1 MAPYGLWEPTGAAGQ
16 AGDTGTALGVQGRLG
31 TPPEGRAE
39 WGHQGHPQMAGQVG
53 APGAALAL
61 GIRHAPGYK
70 AGLRPGTSWEHKS
83 RGVPDFGAHGLC
95 AAGHQP
101 CWGIAGAGA
110 DGSGE

>member
-1 MAPYGLWEPTGAAGQ
+1 
-16 AGDTGTALGVQGRLG
+16 
-31 TPPEGRAE
+31 
-39 WGHQGHPQMAGQVG
+39 MAGQVG

-61 GIRHAPGYK
+61 GIRYAPGYK
-70 AGLRPGTSWEHKS
+70 AGLSPGTSWEHKS